1 MSTKPDFSDNQPI
14 SLQRGL
20 ARFVRERA
28 PEPGIHDSAI
38 DGVKLI
44 RADSPS
50 SCMFTVYEPSLGFVV
65 QGSKSIRL
73 GDRDIVYGPL
83 SYGVSAVHLPVLGW
97 VVDAT
102 PERPYLAV
110 KLTVDPQDVADVVLE
125 LGDRLEGQ
133 DHAQA
138 CPEAGCGL
146 CMAPMEESMQ
156 QALMRLLS
164 LLDTPEDIPVLA
176 SMARREIIYRALVGE
191 IGPRM
196 RKFAVA
202 DSQAHRISRAI
213 TILKDRYAEPLRIRE
228 LADEINMSESSLFH
242 TFKQVTRMSPLQ
254 FQKKLRLHEARRLML
269 AEGLE
274 AATASFRVGYESPS
288 HFSREYSRLFG
299 APPRADVS
307 RLRGE
312 PAGVSA

>member
-1 MSTKPDFSDNQPI
+1 MNTRPESSGIQPI
-14 SLQRGL
+14 SHQHEL
-20 ARFVRERA
+20 ARVVRA
-28 PEPGIHDSAI
+28 WTPNAGIQDSAI

-50 SCMFTVYEPSLGFVV
+50 SCVFTVCEPSLGFVV
-65 QGSKSIRL
+65 QGSKSVRL

-83 SYGVSAVHLPVLGW
+83 SYGVNAVHLPVLGW

-110 KLTVDPQDVADVVLE
+110 KLTVDPQEVTDVVLD
-125 LGDRLEGQ
+125 LGARLKEHDQ
-133 DHAQA
+133 AQA

-146 CMAPMEESMQ
+146 CLAPMEESMQ
-156 QALMRLLS
+156 QALLRLLS
-164 LLDTPEDIPVLA
+164 LLDNPEEIPVLA
-176 SMARREIIYRALVGE
+176 PMARREIIYRTLVGE
-191 IGPRM
+191 MGPRM
-196 RKFAVA
+196 RRFAVA

-213 TILKDRYAEPLRIRE
+213 TILKDRFAQPLRIRE

-288 HFSREYSRLFG
+288 HFSREYSRMFG
-299 APPRADVS
+299 APPRADVN

-312 PAGVSA
+312 PADVSA